1 VLSQMGVDATT
12 AADWLDDS
20 ESVTYEPPP
29 NPSLS
34 QLRAAAHPPAALTS
48 PTVCQGT
55 LGSPKPKQAPDR
67 LLICSVLRGD
77 SVLSGLRARLRKAQ
91 EVEGRGSSRG

>member
-29 NPSLS
+29 I
-34 QLRAAAHPPAALTS
+34 HPCHS
-48 PTVCQGT
+48 
-55 LGSPKPKQAPDR
+55 
-67 LLICSVLRGD
+67 
-77 SVLSGLRARLRKAQ
+77 
-91 EVEGRGSSRG
+91 